1 MFGKAEVRELVAAD
15 LGVAPESIGFD
26 DDLVGLGM
34 HSMKLM
40 HLSAKWRKQGYDLRS
55 SSLALRPTI
64 NAWVELLTAAGGSAE
79 PAPVTVAPDVA
90 GEEFEL
96 ATMQHAYWV
105 GRRQGQ
111 ALGGVAAHLYVEFDG
126 AGLEPERLRR
136 AVDALLRRHDML
148 RAQFLD
154 SGTQRIL
161 PQPLVP
167 VFASADL
174 SGHADA
180 DAELERIRQDK
191 SHQRMDVGAGQV
203 VDIAV
208 STLAD
213 GRHRLHLDVDMV
225 AADAQSYRR
234 ILDDLAALYAADGG
248 DTLPALGITFRQY
261 LATKSASAPDNSADA
276 AWWADRITTLPDI
289 PSLPVVPENERADA
303 ARSIRLHHW
312 FDAGTKAALHRNA
325 HGNGVTPAVAL
336 ATVFG
341 EALARWSAQQRF
353 LLNLPLFAR
362 EQLHDDIDQVVGDFT
377 NSVLVE
383 VDASARESTVA
394 RAKRLQRELHTCAE
408 HSGYEGLDVLRDLGK
423 LRGGPVTPSVVFTSG
438 LDLGEL
444 FSERVTEVFGE
455 PVWIISQG
463 PQVDIDAQVAELN
476 GGLLVNWDIRRD
488 ALPAGVAE
496 AMFAEFRRI
505 VDSLVAPGADWT
517 ADLTIDLPAAQRA
530 VRAEA
535 NNTAADLGA
544 RTLHADFFDRA
555 AQDPER
561 IALRWRDGGS
571 ATYGELA
578 AQALSVAGALAEAGV
593 RPGDTVAVIVGK
605 GHRQIPAV
613 LGVLAA
619 GATYLPIATDQ
630 PPARRDR
637 ILARGNVRVAL
648 VDNLPGL
655 AQPTGAAGNPA
666 AESAAAA
673 AGEQGVA
680 SVGAAAGSVPARVDF
695 GSVPPGSG
703 SAPARSGSAPVGAE
717 PARWNSETV
726 ETQMDTSDIPAD
738 VRVVALGDALAG
750 PGLDAP
756 VVGNPD
762 DLAYVLFTSGSTG
775 EPKGVEV
782 SHRAAANTIDAI
794 DTRFGVG
801 EQDRFIGLSAL
812 GFDLSV
818 YDIFAPLAR
827 GGALVCVD
835 SETERDA
842 QAWAELIAETGVT
855 VVNAAPGLI
864 TMLLELGTA
873 EQLRTVRLVLTGGD
887 RVRTELAQRL
897 RALVPGLRFVGLGG
911 TTETAIHST
920 VCEVTD
926 DFPAEWD
933 NVPYGTPLA
942 NVALRV
948 VNQRG
953 EDCPDWVLG
962 ELWIGG
968 ASVADGY
975 RGDPERTADRF
986 VEHDGTR
993 WYRTGDLARYLPDGT
1008 VDFLGRADHQVKI
1021 RGYRVEL
1028 GEIESALTAL
1038 PEIAEAV
1045 ALITDSGRLAAAVT
1059 TTTAAEATAATTAAE
1074 ATAAT
1079 VTTAAAE
1086 TTAATAAEATATA
1099 ASTAAEAAAGVA
1111 TAPGRT
1117 AGSAPV
1123 AGSLTAATVLD
1134 RLHAALPPYMIPD
1147 AIEVLDRIPLTAN
1160 GKLDRAAIRKRLAAD
1175 GDLVS
1180 AYVAPANELES
1191 ALAYIAAQ
1199 VLDIERIGVE
1209 TDFFDVGGNS
1219 ILATTLTAKV
1229 RGLLAV
1235 DSFGVAAV
1243 LDGRTVRRISDELLA
1258 AEAVP
1263 ARLLQVA
1270 RILCELAEIDLPE
1283 PVITR

>member
-15 LGVAPESIGFD
+15 LGIAPETIGFD
-26 DDLVGLGM
+26 DDLVSLGM

-55 SSLALRPTI
+55 SSLALQPTI
-64 NAWVELLTAAGGSAE
+64 NAWVELLAAAGGAPE
-79 PAPVTVAPDVA
+79 PAPAVPVVPEEA

-154 SGTQRIL
+154 SGTQRVL

-174 SGHADA
+174 SARADA
-180 DAELERIRQDK
+180 ADELERIRQDK

-208 STLAD
+208 STLAE

-234 ILDDLAALYAADGG
+234 ILDDLATLYEADSA
-248 DTLPALGITFRQY
+248 TLPALGVTFRQY
-261 LATKSASAPDNSADA
+261 LAAKAGSAPDNSADA
-276 AWWADRITTLPDI
+276 AWWAEKITTLPDI

-312 FDAGTKAALHRNA
+312 FDADTKAALHRNA
-325 HGNGVTPAVAL
+325 HRNGVTPAVAL

-341 EALARWSAQQRF
+341 EALARWSAKQRF

-383 VDASARESTVA
+383 VDASERESTVA
-394 RAKRLQRELHTCAE
+394 RAKKLQRELHTCAE
-408 HSGYEGLDVLRDLGK
+408 HSAYEGLDVLRDLGK

-444 FSERVTEVFGE
+444 FSERVTRVFGE

-496 AMFAEFRRI
+496 AMFTEFRRI
-505 VDSLVAPGADWT
+505 VDRLVADGADWN
-517 ADLTIDLPAAQRA
+517 ADLTIDLPEAQRA

-535 NNTAADLGA
+535 NNTAADLGS
-544 RTLHADFFDRA
+544 RTLHAAFFERA
-555 AQDPER
+555 ARNPER
-561 IALRWRDGGS
+561 TALRWRDGGS
-571 ATYGELA
+571 ASYGELA
-578 AQALSVAGALAEAGV
+578 AQSLAVANALTEAGV
-593 RPGDTVAVIVGK
+593 RQGDTVAVIVPK

-630 PPARRDR
+630 PAARRDR
-637 ILARGNVRVAL
+637 ILARGEVRVAL
-648 VDNLPGL
+648 LDGARAETTDLP
-655 AQPTGAAGNPA
+655 T
-666 AESAAAA
+666 
-673 AGEQGVA
+673 
-680 SVGAAAGSVPARVDF
+680 
-695 GSVPPGSG
+695 
-703 SAPARSGSAPVGAE
+703 
-717 PARWNSETV
+717 
-726 ETQMDTSDIPAD
+726 D
-738 VRVVALGDALAG
+738 VRVVTLTDALAR
-750 PGLDAP
+750 PALDAP
-756 VVGNPD
+756 VAVAPD

-801 EQDRFIGLSAL
+801 ERDRAIGLSAL

-818 YDIFAPLAR
+818 YDIFSALAR

-835 SETERDA
+835 TETERDA
-842 QAWAELIAETGVT
+842 QAWAELIAEAGVT

-887 RVRTELAQRL
+887 RVRTDLAQRM

-986 VEHDGTR
+986 VEHEGTR

-1038 PEIAEAV
+1038 PEITEAV

-1059 TTTAAEATAATTAAE
+1059 TAAPATAVTAP
-1074 ATAAT
+1074 
-1079 VTTAAAE
+1079 
-1086 TTAATAAEATATA
+1086 
-1099 ASTAAEAAAGVA
+1099 ASAGDAGVA
-1111 TAPGRT
+1111 AGSVPTTGPGIA

-1123 AGSLTAATVLD
+1123 AGSLTAATALE
-1134 RLHAALPPYMIPD
+1134 RLSEALPSYMIPD
-1147 AIEVLDRIPLTAN
+1147 ALEVLERIPLTTN

-1175 GDLVS
+1175 GDVVS
-1180 AYVAPANELES
+1180 AYVAPANELEA

-1199 VLDIERIGVE
+1199 VLDTDRIGVE
-1209 TDFFDVGGNS
+1209 TDFFEVGGNS

-1235 DSFGVAAV
+1235 DGFGVAAV

-1258 AEAVP
+1258 AEPVP

-1283 PVITR
+1283 PVLAR